1 MLMHFPFKKKLIL
14 KFTLI
19 DIWIERKSGKFQLTL
34 LRKLANMYHKFRHL
48 HHQVKVVTES
58 NTCQRHFTETFHQTL
73 ELLLLNNLFPV
84 SSLNLDFSH
93 QSERKENKLPNM
105 I

>member
-34 LRKLANMYHKFRHL
+34 LRKLANMYHKFIHL
-48 HHQVKVVTES
+48 HHQVRVVTE
-58 NTCQRHFTETFHQTL
+58 
-73 ELLLLNNLFPV
+73 
-84 SSLNLDFSH
+84 
-93 QSERKENKLPNM
+93 
-105 I
+105 